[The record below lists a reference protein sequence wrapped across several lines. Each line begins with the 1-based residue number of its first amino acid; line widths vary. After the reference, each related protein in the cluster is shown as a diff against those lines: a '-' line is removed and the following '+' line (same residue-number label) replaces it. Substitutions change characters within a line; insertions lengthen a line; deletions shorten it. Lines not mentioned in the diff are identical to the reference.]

1 MTTLE
6 QKYACLRE
14 NLSKLDS
21 VAVAFSGG
29 VDSALL
35 LWCAHDVLKARA
47 LAVTARS
54 CSYPERELKEAQA
67 FCEQYQIE
75 QVVCD
80 SEELDIDGF
89 SKNPPNRCYLCK
101 RELLSKL
108 QDIAHARGIT
118 HIAEGSNLDDE
129 GDYRPGMRAVTEAG
143 ALSPLREA
151 GFTKADI
158 RELSHRLGLPTW
170 NKPSFACLTSRFVY
184 GEEITP
190 EKLAMVD
197 TAEEYLRSLGFGQLR
212 VRVHGTMAR
221 LELSPSEISRIADD
235 VLRERIN
242 TFLKNLGFSYV
253 TLDLQGYRSGSM
265 NETLS
270 V

>member
-1 MTTLE
+1 
-6 QKYACLRE
+6 
-14 NLSKLDS
+14 
-21 VAVAFSGG
+21 
-29 VDSALL
+29 
-35 LWCAHDVLKARA
+35 VLGSRA

-67 FCEQYQIE
+67 FCEKYQIK

-108 QDIAHARGIT
+108 QEVANAQGIA

-212 VRVHGTMAR
+212 VRVHGTIAR
-221 LELSPSEISRIADD
+221 LELDPSEIAQLADEA
-235 VLRERIN
+235 LRNRIN

-253 TLDLQGYRSGSM
+253 TLDLQGYRTGSM
-265 NETLS
+265 NETLLH
-270 V
+270 